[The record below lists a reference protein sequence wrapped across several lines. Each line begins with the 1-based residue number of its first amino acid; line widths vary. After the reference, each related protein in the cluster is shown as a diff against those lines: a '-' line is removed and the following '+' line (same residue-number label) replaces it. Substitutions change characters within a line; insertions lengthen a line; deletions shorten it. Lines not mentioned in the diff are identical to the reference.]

1 MLSRLG
7 GGIGTRG
14 PGETRL
20 EVDRRRIPSRI
31 HDIEQKISRIG
42 AAQKRHR
49 TSRREASIPLVVLI
63 SYTNAGKSTLLN
75 ALTGAEVF
83 AEDKLFATLDPTT
96 RRMAAEG
103 IDEIL
108 LTDTVGFIQKLPHAL
123 ISAFHATL
131 EEAAE
136 ADLLLHVIDAS
147 NPNYEE
153 QIKAVMEVLRELG
166 AADKPIL

>member
-31 HDIEQKISRIG
+31 HDIEQKISRMG

-49 TSRREASIPLVVLI
+49 TSRREASIPVVVLI
-63 SYTNAGKSTLLN
+63 GYTNAGKSTLLN

-83 AEDKLFATLDPTT
+83 AEDKLFATLNPTT
-96 RRMAAEG
+96 RRMAAG
-103 IDEIL
+103 R
-108 LTDTVGFIQKLPHAL
+108 
-123 ISAFHATL
+123 
-131 EEAAE
+131 
-136 ADLLLHVIDAS
+136 
-147 NPNYEE
+147 Y
-153 QIKAVMEVLRELG
+153 R
-166 AADKPIL
+166 